1 MSDLV
6 PSAPRPAD
14 PSLPWRSLEERE
26 AREASSQAHDPHHDQ
41 PHDQHVGPQAHDPR
55 AALHAREKLFE
66 APAMLS
72 SVELARRDFLRA
84 VGASLA
90 FAGAA
95 ACTRQPDEKIYA
107 YGAKP
112 EALVPGKPLY
122 FATAMP
128 WASGALG
135 LLVESHMGRPTK
147 VEGNPDHPA
156 SLGATDPFAQAAVLE
171 LYDPARAQLVKRSG
185 AISTWSAFLDEFTA
199 ALGAQRASGGA
210 GLRILTPTVVSP
222 TLHAQLA
229 QLLREFPR
237 AAWVQWSP
245 HNRDAARA
253 GALAAFG
260 VDVNTHVDFARCKAV
275 LSLDADFLSGPSAVR
290 AAHDFAQARRVRR
303 ESSSML
309 RLFCAESSISITGA
323 AADRRLPVR
332 PSQITP
338 LAQRIAAKL
347 SAPGAPPAPELDAAL
362 NAWADEVAA
371 ELAAQRGACAVL
383 AGLEQPAEVHAL
395 AHALNHA
402 LGAVGATV
410 RFTEPVECAP
420 SDQAEAM
427 RVLVAELQA
436 GRVDLLVVLEGNPVY
451 DAPTELAFGAALRQ
465 AKLRVTLALAENETT
480 ALSHWHV
487 PAAHFL
493 ESWSDARAA
502 DGSVAIVQ
510 PLIAPLYD
518 GRSAHEL
525 VAVMA
530 GKAGAKPY
538 DLVRAHWQ
546 AQHEDDD
553 FESYWKRAL
562 HDGVLAG
569 RRFSSRSVSL
579 ASSALSAAPVRALA
593 GAGGLEYVL
602 RTDPA
607 VYDGRFASNAWLQE
621 CPRPLTKITW
631 DNALLLG
638 VATAARLSLA
648 SGDLV
653 ELSIEGARVEAPVW
667 IAPGHAEECVTLPL
681 GYGRAQAGP
690 LGTGVGFDA
699 YPFARRNA
707 RWSGAG
713 AQLRKLGRKHVL
725 AVTQEHHDMER
736 RDLVRT
742 LPLGRLD
749 FAQPHPALAHGE
761 TSLYPPVAYPG
772 VAFGMVIDLNTCI
785 GCNACVIAC
794 QSENS
799 IPVVGKEQVVAGREM
814 HWLRID
820 RYYEGDPSNPR
831 VLLQPVPCMHCEN
844 APCEVVC
851 PVGATTH
858 SPEGLNEMTYNRC
871 VGTRYCSNNCPYKV
885 RRFNFLAYSDR
896 ETESLKLQRNPDV
909 TVRTRGVMEKCTYC
923 VQRIQEKRIGARR
936 AGREVG
942 GDEIVTACQQVCPAQ
957 AISFG
962 DINNAQSAVAKLRQ
976 EPHHYGLLE
985 ELNTKPRTTYLTK
998 VDALDARAQA
1008 SQGETR

>member
-1 MSDLV
+1 MSHLA

-14 PSLPWRSLEERE
+14 PSLPWRSLDERE
-26 AREASSQAHDPHHDQ
+26 QRLAPLASHDEVGVAHQHDEVGAAHL
-41 PHDQHVGPQAHDPR
+41 HDEVGG
-55 AALHAREKLFE
+55 
-66 APAMLS
+66 APSSVLS
-72 SVELARRDFLRA
+72 SVELARRDFLRV
-84 VGASLA
+84 VGGSLA
-90 FAGAA
+90 LAGAA
-95 ACTRQPDEKIYA
+95 ACTRQPDEKIHA
-107 YGAKP
+107 YGANP
-112 EALVPGKPLY
+112 EALIPGKPLH

-147 VEGNPDHPA
+147 IEGNPDHPA

-171 LYDPARAQLVKRSG
+171 LYDPSRAQLVKRSG
-185 AISTWSAFLDEFTA
+185 AISTWGAFLDEFSA

-210 GLRILTPTVVSP
+210 GLRILTPTVTSP
-222 TLHAQLA
+222 TLHAQLT

-260 VDVNTHVDFARCKAV
+260 ADVNVHVDFTRCNAV
-275 LSLDADFLSGPSAVR
+275 LSLDADFLSGPSGVR
-290 AAHDFAQARRVRR
+290 AARDFAQARRVRR
-303 ESSSML
+303 ESNSML
-309 RLFCAESSISITGA
+309 RLACAESSISLTGA

-332 PSQITP
+332 PSQIRP
-338 LAQRIAAKL
+338 LAQRIASKL
-347 SAPGAPPAPELDAAL
+347 GVAGVAGAPELSAELA
-362 NAWADEVAA
+362 AWADAVAA
-371 ELAAQRGACAVL
+371 DLAAQRGACAVL

-395 AHALNHA
+395 AHAMNHA
-402 LGAVGATV
+402 LGAVGTTV
-410 RFTEPVECAP
+410 RYTEPVECAP
-420 SDQAEAM
+420 SDQAEAL
-427 RVLVAELQA
+427 RALAAELQA
-436 GRVDLLVVLEGNPVY
+436 GRVELLVVLEGNPVY
-451 DAPTELAFGAALRQ
+451 DAPAELSFGAALAQ
-465 AKLRVTLALAENETT
+465 AKLRVTLALSENETT
-480 ALSHWHV
+480 ALSHWHI
-487 PAAHFL
+487 PATHFL

-502 DGSVAIVQ
+502 DGSVSIVQ

-553 FESYWKRAL
+553 FEGFWKRAL
-562 HDGVLAG
+562 HDGVLPG
-569 RRFSSRSVSL
+569 KRFSTRSVSL
-579 ASSALSAAPVRALA
+579 SGAAASSAAGDSSSSPANAGSSA
-593 GAGGLEYVL
+593 GLEYVL

-607 VYDGRFASNAWLQE
+607 AYDGRFASNAWLQE
-621 CPRPLTKITW
+621 CPRPLTKLTW
-631 DNALLLG
+631 DNALLIG
-638 VATAARLSLA
+638 VATAQRLSLA
-648 SGDLV
+648 NGDVV
-653 ELSIEGARVEAPVW
+653 ELAIEGARVEAPVW

-681 GYGRAQAGP
+681 GYGRTHAGP

-713 AQLRKLGRKHVL
+713 AQLRKLGRKHLL

-742 LPLGRLD
+742 LPLGGLD
-749 FAQPHPALAHGE
+749 SAKPHPALAHGE
-761 TSLYPPVAYPG
+761 TSMYPPVAYPG

-799 IPVVGKEQVVAGREM
+799 IPVVGKEQIAAGREM

-885 RRFNFLAYSDR
+885 RRFNFLAYSDL

-923 VQRIQEKRIGARR
+923 VQRIQEKRIAARR
-936 AGREVG
+936 TGREVG

-957 AISFG
+957 AITFG
-962 DINNAQSAVAKLRQ
+962 DINNPQSAVAKLRQ

-985 ELNTKPRTTYLTK
+985 ELNTKPRTTYLAK
-998 VDALDARAQA
+998 VDALDARASA
-1008 SQGETR
+1008 SQGEPR

>member
-6 PSAPRPAD
+6 HSAPRPAD
-14 PSLPWRSLEERE
+14 PAQPWRSLEERA
-26 AREASSQAHDPHHDQ
+26 ARTASPSS
-41 PHDQHVGPQAHDPR
+41 
-55 AALHAREKLFE
+55 AAEVE
-66 APAMLS
+66 PAPSSVLS

-90 FAGAA
+90 AAGAA
-95 ACTRQPDEKIYA
+95 ACTRQPDEKIHA
-107 YGAKP
+107 YGASP

-147 VEGNPDHPA
+147 IEGNPDHPA
-156 SLGATDPFAQAAVLE
+156 SLGATDSFAQAAVLE
-171 LYDPARAQLVKRSG
+171 LYDPARSQLVKRSG
-185 AISTWSAFLDEFTA
+185 AISTWGAFLDEFTA
-199 ALGAQRASGGA
+199 ALNAQRTSGGA

-222 TLHAQLA
+222 TLHAQLT

-245 HNRDAARA
+245 HNRDSARA
-253 GALAAFG
+253 GSLAALG
-260 VDVNTHVDFARCKAV
+260 ADVNVHVDFTRCNAV
-275 LSLDADFLSGPSAVR
+275 LSLDADFLSGPGGVR

-303 ESSSML
+303 ESTSML
-309 RLFCAESSISITGA
+309 RLFCAESSISLTGA
-323 AADRRLPVR
+323 AADRRLPLR
-332 PSQITP
+332 PSQLAP
-338 LAQRIAAKL
+338 LARRIAAKL
-347 SAPGAPPAPELDAAL
+347 GVQSTTQALAPELE
-362 NAWADEVAA
+362 AWADAVAA

-402 LGAVGATV
+402 LGAVGSTV
-410 RFTEPVECAP
+410 RYTEPVECAP
-420 SDQAEAM
+420 GDQFEAM
-427 RVLVAELQA
+427 RALAAELQT
-436 GRVDLLVVLEGNPVY
+436 GRVELLVVLEGNPVY
-451 DAPTELAFGAALRQ
+451 DAPAELSFGAALSQ

-487 PAAHFL
+487 PATHFL

-502 DGSVAIVQ
+502 DGSISIVQ

-530 GKAGAKPY
+530 GKPTAKSY

-553 FESYWKRAL
+553 FEGYWKRSL

-569 RRFSSRSVSL
+569 KRFSTRSVSL
-579 ASSALSAAPVRALA
+579 SGAAASMASSDASAESR
-593 GAGGLEYVL
+593 GASGQGGLEYVL

-607 VYDGRFASNAWLQE
+607 TYDGRFASNAWLQE
-621 CPRPLTKITW
+621 CPRPLTKLTW
-631 DNALLLG
+631 DNALLVG
-638 VATAARLSLA
+638 VATAERLALA
-648 SGDLV
+648 SGDVV

-667 IAPGHAEECVTLPL
+667 IAPGHAEDCVTLPL
-681 GYGRAQAGP
+681 GYGRTHAGP

-713 AQLRKLGRKHVL
+713 AQLRKLGRRHVL

-742 LPLGRLD
+742 LPLGGLD
-749 FAQPHPALAHGE
+749 SAKQHPALAHGD
-761 TSLYPPVAYPG
+761 TSLYPPVAYSG
-772 VAFGMVIDLNTCI
+772 AAFGMVIDLNTCI

-799 IPVVGKEQVVAGREM
+799 IPVVGKEQIAAGREM

-820 RYYEGDPSNPR
+820 RYYEGDPGNPR

-885 RRFNFLAYSDR
+885 RRFNFLAYSDL

-957 AISFG
+957 AITFG
-962 DINNAQSAVAKLRQ
+962 DINNPQSAVAKLRE

-985 ELNTKPRTTYLTK
+985 ELNTKPRTTYLAK
-998 VDALDARAQA
+998 VSPADSRADAA
-1008 SQGETR
+1008 QGEAR